1 MLTKKQ
7 NRKRYRLHL
16 YIRNK
21 GYIVNARKREV
32 LIGMDTPIIKQVA
45 THRDEFKYNL
55 QVTINN

>member
-21 GYIVNARKREV
+21 GYIVNSRKREV

-45 THRDEFKYNL
+45 TLRDEFKYNL
-55 QVTINN
+55 QVTIE